1 MRHTPVAVVTFP
13 VYLTIGPVSAHP
25 HWVFDVL
32 AYTTG
37 IWLLRR
43 RARREHDVVGSR
55 ARWVIVVAGIVGGV
69 VGSHLL
75 YMLEDLAP
83 LGSGAYDAD
92 VFLQGKTIV
101 GGLIGGLVAVEL
113 VKARRGI
120 TVATGDLFVVPL
132 AAGMAIGRIGCF
144 LTGLADGTSGTATR
158 LPWGVDFGDGILR
171 HPTQL
176 YEIAFLMMLLLFI
189 MRMAPRLQ
197 LDGDAFKIFFLG
209 YMSFRVVVDFIKPA
223 TRVAGISVLQW
234 ACLAVIVYYSP
245 HLPRLLATVRR
256 S

>member
-1 MRHTPVAVVTFP
+1 MRHTPVALVTFP
-13 VYLTIGPVSAHP
+13 VYLTIGSVSAHP

-37 IWLLRR
+37 IWLVRR
-43 RARREHDVVGSR
+43 GVRREHDVVASR
-55 ARWVIVVAGIVGGV
+55 TRWVIVVAGIVGGV
-69 VGSHLL
+69 VGSHVL

-83 LGSGAYDAD
+83 LGSDAYDATLF
-92 VFLQGKTIV
+92 VQGKTIV

-113 VKARRGI
+113 VKAGRGI
-120 TVATGDLFVVPL
+120 TVATGDLFVIPL
-132 AAGMAIGRIGCF
+132 AAGIAIGRIGCF
-144 LTGLADGTSGTATR
+144 LTGLTDGTSGIATR

-176 YEIAFLMMLLLFI
+176 YEIAFVVLLAVFI
-189 MRMAPRLQ
+189 VRMTPRLQ
-197 LDGDAFKIFFLG
+197 LDGDAFKMFVLG

-223 TRVAGISVLQW
+223 TRIAGISVLQW
-234 ACLAVIVYYSP
+234 TCLAAIAYYSP

-256 S
+256 G